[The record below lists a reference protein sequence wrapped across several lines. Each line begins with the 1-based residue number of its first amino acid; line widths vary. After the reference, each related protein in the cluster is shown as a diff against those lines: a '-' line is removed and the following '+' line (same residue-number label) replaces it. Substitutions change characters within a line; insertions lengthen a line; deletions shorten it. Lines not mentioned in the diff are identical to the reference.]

1 MAEITR
7 EIEFGKESSI
17 STHEEGSET
26 MSKQRKYWKKG
37 KRVRATRNVARDISA
52 EITRKIS
59 TTMFLTKN
67 LKRENLYYSALPK
80 SKHVVK
86 IKWEN
91 FPARPPWTDA
101 VNVPASF

>member
-1 MAEITR
+1 MAEVIR
-7 EIEFGKESSI
+7 EIAFGKESSI

-37 KRVRATRNVARDISA
+37 KQVRATINVARDIN
-52 EITRKIS
+52 
-59 TTMFLTKN
+59 TTMFHTKN
-67 LKRENLYYSALPK
+67 LKRENGYYSALLK

>member
-1 MAEITR
+1 MAEVIR
-7 EIEFGKESSI
+7 EIAFGKESSI

-52 EITRKIS
+52 EITRKIN
-59 TTMFLTKN
+59 TTMFHTKK
-67 LKRENLYYSALPK
+67 LKRENRYYSALLK